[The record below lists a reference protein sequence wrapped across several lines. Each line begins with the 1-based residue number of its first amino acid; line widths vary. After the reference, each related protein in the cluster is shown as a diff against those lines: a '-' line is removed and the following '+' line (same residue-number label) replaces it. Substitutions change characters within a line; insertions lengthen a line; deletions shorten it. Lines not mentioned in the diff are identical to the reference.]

1 MTVAASRST
10 PELVDGTAST
20 AADHDAAT
28 CAIPWSE
35 IARFTVLGVLLL
47 LVWVMVDVAR
57 YGGSNPVSLIQPGTL
72 GPSTGL
78 IASDFPDIEQPES
91 TGLDGQQYYAIARE
105 PLHLDRAAEHLD
117 NPRYRLQ
124 RPLLPWLAAALH
136 PGGGGVGLVWALFA
150 VGLAGIVVGAVASGV
165 LSTIWRG
172 PPWVSMV
179 FPLLP
184 GAWWS
189 LRVTV
194 SDAMALGLALAAI
207 ALAARNRTAFA
218 ALVGVL
224 AVLAK
229 EPAILLLVGW
239 WLHRRTKRDLMV
251 VAVPAATIVAWMGW
265 LARQLPPDP
274 DRANDLGAPFV
285 GLVQAFTDVWSQGHE
300 LVGMACTLGGL
311 ALGGVALWKRGLR
324 HPLGWALAIQLAF
337 ILVMGVNPTSVNF
350 GATRMAMP
358 AMMVA
363 VLALA
368 TPNAT
373 SAEVTASGDA
383 PGA

>member
-1 MTVAASRST
+1 
-10 PELVDGTAST
+10 
-20 AADHDAAT
+20 
-28 CAIPWSE
+28 
-35 IARFTVLGVLLL
+35 
-47 LVWVMVDVAR
+47 
-57 YGGSNPVSLIQPGTL
+57 
-72 GPSTGL
+72 
-78 IASDFPDIEQPES
+78 
-91 TGLDGQQYYAIARE
+91 
-105 PLHLDRAAEHLD
+105 
-117 NPRYRLQ
+117 
-124 RPLLPWLAAALH
+124 
-136 PGGGGVGLVWALFA
+136 
-150 VGLAGIVVGAVASGV
+150 
-165 LSTIWRG
+165 
-172 PPWVSMV
+172 
-179 FPLLP
+179 
-184 GAWWS
+184 
-189 LRVTV
+189 
-194 SDAMALGLALAAI
+194 
-207 ALAARNRTAFA
+207 
-218 ALVGVL
+218 
-224 AVLAK
+224 
-229 EPAILLLVGW
+229 
-239 WLHRRTKRDLMV
+239 MV

-265 LARQLPPDP
+265 LATQLPPDP